1 LRPHPMTWLATTEW
15 LAMGAQE
22 EQAAA
27 NPQFAQLL
35 QQSKGQHQSLH
46 QQPVHQATLHPTTQ
60 QSPWQSG
67 HVSSHAPEM
76 QSAKPSH
83 QSQQLPGDPGS
94 FFNAQATAA
103 HLSHET
109 SMTDE
114 PDVPDPEGRT
124 PTNDEV
130 QTRPWTAPDSLLKAA
145 TLPWILDVRRLHSAR
160 PGSGGSPT
168 AR

>member
-1 LRPHPMTWLATTEW
+1 MTWLATTEW

-60 QSPWQSG
+60 QSPRQSG
-67 HVSSHAPEM
+67 LVSSHAPEM

-130 QTRPWTAPDSLLKAA
+130 QTRPWTAPDSLLNAA
-145 TLPWILDVRRLHSAR
+145 TLPWVLDVRRLHSAR